1 MTYKTE
7 GVFNFAQIGDI
18 HVGHNRTPT
27 VHVVSSLHQAFP
39 DDLETAKLDAIFITG
54 DFFDRALNLG
64 DDQVYIIRDWIT
76 KFLHMCAKHDIVV
89 RVLEGTPSHDWKQ
102 SRLFPHLNQ
111 LTKANCDVAH
121 VTQLSIEYIEKLGIH
136 VLYIP
141 DEWRPT
147 CEQTWEDVQN
157 ELRAHGLEKVDYVV
171 MHGAF
176 PHQMPKNL
184 HGKIE
189 MHDPDRYM
197 SICRHYI
204 MIGHVHRFS
213 IYKNILAAG
222 SVERLAQGEEEAKG
236 HLRVKVRANGD
247 NEIKFIEN
255 KNAKRYVT
263 ISCESLGE
271 TEVREKI
278 LKIVGKLPR
287 QSYICVKCRRDDPAA
302 AVAIHLSATMV
313 DYNWSIKDSKP
324 SKTASEEFMFNK
336 STIRKTSIAIDRSNI
351 VSLVMERIRKNP
363 QYDHIALQCHNVL
376 EEIVSE

>member
-1 MTYKTE
+1 MTFKTK

-27 VHVVSSLHQAFP
+27 IHVVSSLFQAFP
-39 DDLETAKLDAIFITG
+39 DNLETAQLDAIFITG
-54 DFFDRALNLG
+54 DFFDRALSLG

-76 KFLHMCAKHDIVV
+76 KFLHMCAKYDIVV

-102 SRLFPHLNQ
+102 SRLFPHLNL
-111 LTKANCDVAH
+111 LTKANCDVVH

-157 ELRAHGLEKVDYVV
+157 ELLAHGLEQVDYVV

-204 MIGHVHRFS
+204 MIGHVHRFT
-213 IYKNILAAG
+213 IHKNILAAG
-222 SVERLAQGEEEAKG
+222 SVDRLAQGEEEAKG
-236 HLRVKVRANGD
+236 HLRVKVRENGED
-247 NEIKFIEN
+247 EIRFVEN
-255 KNAKRYVT
+255 KNAKKYVT
-263 ISCESLGE
+263 INCDGL
-271 TEVREKI
+271 TEAEAHAKI
-278 LKIVGKLPR
+278 MKVVNKLPK
-287 QSYICVKCRRDDPAA
+287 QSYVCVKCRRDDPAA
-302 AVAIHLSATMV
+302 ATAIHLSAVMT
-313 DYNWSIKDSKP
+313 DYYWSVKDSKVV
-324 SKTASEEFMFNK
+324 KAQNEEFMFNK
-336 STIRKTSIAIDRSNI
+336 NTIRKTSISLDPSNI
-351 VSLVMERIRKNP
+351 VSLLMERIRKKT
-363 QYDHIALQCHNVL
+363 QYDHIALQCHKVL